1 MPRNVALLVTIK
13 KFNVQML
20 PKHTKNLLVTFT
32 QVNPN
37 ESKQFVLFVFNR
49 ELRGG
54 GSAAPPER
62 HCAFWGQAILSS
74 ILYSD
79 K

>member
-13 KFNVQML
+13 KFNIRML

-32 QVNPN
+32 QMNPN
-37 ESKQFVLFVFNR
+37 ESKQFVFFVFNR

-54 GSAAPPER
+54 RDSFSSGEAP
-62 HCAFWGQAILSS
+62 CFLGAGYTFFNIVS
-74 ILYSD
+74 I
-79 K
+79 